1 MNRINQNHI
10 TSVASDSPTPPAKS
24 ASLAANL
31 KSLTAAVLLLLVFL
45 ILTACDPTALAGLP
59 VPPATQLPAPASV
72 TPGTSAAVP
81 APSDTPLAS
90 NPPAPADTSAP
101 AVSPTALPATP
112 TEVGAAASTPTTL
125 PGSSAPS
132 TSVVNAIKSVIQR
145 GNEEEVQAFAS
156 NDPSVM
162 ADTSTTAYYQ
172 QMVQSF
178 SDMTSSGITAVKLVN
193 LTWGPIT
200 LQDANTAQAN
210 TTEAWLTTFS
220 DGSTTQ
226 ETDPNVYTLV
236 LQGGQWKVQDDQ
248 HPNTRTLQP
257 QPGTPGTSG
266 TPGVAVTPN
275 PNAPA
280 PIASAIP
287 PGTSVEQS
295 SNWAG
300 YTASGGTFTAV
311 AGNWIVPNVSAGTG
325 NAVAAD
331 ATWVGIGGANSTD
344 LIQAGT
350 QATLQGGQVVYTA
363 WWETLPQ
370 AAQTVPLDVA
380 AGDSVSVSITQQS
393 DGTWEIQIHDS
404 TSGQSFQ
411 KKLTYRSSRSSAE
424 WIEESPSVGGR
435 TLIPL
440 DNFGTVTF
448 TNATA
453 VENGK
458 QSTIAQAG
466 GQPINM
472 YSSPGQGRRG
482 RFGQPGGQA
491 GQPLAQPSAL
501 GADGSSFSVTRT
513 NVPAPVVVP

>member
-1 MNRINQNHI
+1 MNRTNQNNSI
-10 TSVASDSPTPPAKS
+10 SVAIDSPTPAKPAT
-24 ASLAANL
+24 LAAKL
-31 KSLTAAVLLLLVFL
+31 KPLAAVVLLLLVFL
-45 ILTACDPTALAGLP
+45 IVTACDPTALVGLP
-59 VPPATQLPAPASV
+59 VPPATQSATPATV
-72 TPGTSAAVP
+72 TPGTSAEAP

-90 NPPAPADTSAP
+90 NPPAPADTSAS
-101 AVSPTALPATP
+101 AISPTALPPTP
-112 TEVGAAASTPTTL
+112 TEVGAATASTATPL

-132 TSVVNAIKSVIQR
+132 SSVANAIKSVIQR
-145 GNEEEVQAFAS
+145 GNEEEMQAFAS

-193 LTWGPIT
+193 LIWGPVA

-210 TTEAWLTTFS
+210 TTETWLTTFS

-226 ETDPNVYTLV
+226 ETDPNVYTVV

-257 QPGTPGTSG
+257 GPGTPGTSG
-266 TPGVAVTPN
+266 TPGVALTPN
-275 PNAPA
+275 PNAPR
-280 PIASAIP
+280 PVASAIP

-311 AGNWIVPNVSAGTG
+311 AGNWVVPNVSAETG
-325 NAVAAD
+325 NTVAAD

-350 QATLQGGQVVYTA
+350 QATLQDGQIVYTA

-380 AGDSVSVSITQQS
+380 AGDSVSVSITRQS
-393 DGTWEIQIHDS
+393 DGSWEIQIHDS

-448 TNATA
+448 TNATT

-458 QSTIAQAG
+458 QSTIAQAC
-466 GQPINM
+466 GQPITM
-472 YSSPGQGRRG
+472 YSSTGQGRRG